1 MMRAQGRAAR
11 AGAAFAFGVPIGG
24 LAGLIGL
31 GGGEFRLPVL
41 VAILGFT
48 PRAAVPMNLVVSLV
62 TLAASLVTRAGTLSL
77 GPVIPH
83 LPEVAGLAAGGVL
96 GAAWSARLLIRF
108 SDHRLEGALALLLVV
123 IGLLLV
129 IEAFLPSL
137 GGSGLVPDDA
147 AWRSVSGLLLGIAIG
162 AVAALL
168 GVAGGELLIPTL
180 MFVFGVDIYVAG
192 TAALIISLLM
202 VCVGLWRYH
211 GFGALPDADA
221 LVATALPMGMGS
233 ILGAILGGI
242 LAGVFPALVLK
253 LSLGFILIA
262 AAVGTFGRRQ

>member
-48 PRAAVPMNLVVSLV
+48 PRAAVPMNLFSLV

-221 LVATALPMGMGS
+221 LVATAFRWGWDRSSALS
-233 ILGAILGGI
+233 SAAFLLGY
-242 LAGVFPALVLK
+242 FPLWC
-253 LSLGFILIA
+253 
-262 AAVGTFGRRQ
+262 

>member
-1 MMRAQGRAAR
+1 M
-11 AGAAFAFGVPIGG
+11 IG
-24 LAGLIGL
+24 
-31 GGGEFRLPVL
+31 F
-41 VAILGFT
+41 
-48 PRAAVPMNLVVSLV
+48 
-62 TLAASLVTRAGTLSL
+62 
-77 GPVIPH
+77 
-83 LPEVAGLAAGGVL
+83 
-96 GAAWSARLLIRF
+96 
-108 SDHRLEGALALLLVV
+108 
-123 IGLLLV
+123 LLV
-129 IEAFLPSL
+129 IEAFLPSV

-242 LAGVFPALVLK
+242 LAGIFPALVLK

-262 AAVGTFGRRQ
+262 AAVGTFGRRLARVRRRNHGACGRALERRDPRKLARAEDDHRSSCRGGPFPPPG